1 METQT
6 CREQLAKIMADETR
20 LLSELAQLLDRE
32 HACLQTQDPVSLEK
46 TASDRQK
53 CVAGIYRCDEERR
66 ALCRSAGRPEN
77 LQGLEELMRWC
88 DPKGTLAPGWA
99 QCSAAAANCRKLN
112 DRNAALVNAR
122 LKHVQGRLGVLIEG
136 RQDAVTYGRRGNDA
150 PPTAGRL
157 VVTEA

>member
-1 METQT
+1 
-6 CREQLAKIMADETR
+6 MATETR
-20 LLSELAQLLDRE
+20 LLGELAQLLDRE
-32 HACLQTQDPVSLEK
+32 HACLQADDPVALEK

-53 CVAGIYRCDEERR
+53 CVAGIYKCDTERR
-66 ALCRSAGRPEN
+66 TLCRNTGRLEN

-88 DPKGTLAPGWA
+88 DPNGILAPGWA
-99 QCSAAAANCRKLN
+99 ECSAAAAHCRKLN

-122 LKHVQGRLGVLIEG
+122 LKHVQGRLGVLLEG
-136 RQDAVTYGRRGNDA
+136 RRDAVTYGRRGNDA